1 MAEFFTIPMIITI
14 ALLAVM
20 VACPTLL
27 LYKVA
32 QRYPAAH
39 PVPFFPQGVQGW
51 LLLFVATVV
60 LSIIVTLF
68 NMSTLHTELVKEG
81 AMNYALFMPHVIV
94 LILYFYLLWI
104 ITCKRNASVVK
115 QTIVI
120 LWVVGPISI
129 ALLMAFFNTS
139 FDTNNAIRSTFYALV
154 WTGYFLLSKRVACTY
169 GTKAVDS
176 YVKLAI
182 QMAQAQKEQA
192 QREQKAKSK

>member
-1 MAEFFTIPMIITI
+1 MKVTIKNGRIFYDTNDYYHRLIGGYG
-14 ALLAVM
+14 ALSTV
-20 VACPTLL
+20 VT
-27 LYKVA
+27 
-32 QRYPAAH
+32 
-39 PVPFFPQGVQGW
+39 FFPQGVQGW

-68 NMSTLHTELVKEG
+68 NMSTLHTELVTEG

-139 FDTNNAIRSTFYALV
+139 FVTFYCQSELLV
-154 WTGYFLLSKRVACTY
+154 LMVLRRWTVTLS
-169 GTKAVDS
+169 
-176 YVKLAI
+176 
-182 QMAQAQKEQA
+182 
-192 QREQKAKSK
+192 

>member
-68 NMSTLHTELVKEG
+68 NMSTLHTELVTEG

-139 FDTNNAIRSTFYALV
+139 FIQIMQSAQHFMHWFGRVTFYCQSELLV
-154 WTGYFLLSKRVACTY
+154 LMVLRRWTVTLS
-169 GTKAVDS
+169 
-176 YVKLAI
+176 
-182 QMAQAQKEQA
+182 
-192 QREQKAKSK
+192 